1 MTFMALLLNKTAD
14 GQVMAARSGE
24 LTVYK
29 VSRPTKFR
37 AAYLFFRFSMRA
49 LPAARINTLFA
60 LQDITVREF
69 FLSKERESEFFYVD
83 PDYFRQCFSMYPSIP
98 YSAMAITHRI
108 RMDMRTVVSL
118 KVWLE

>member
-1 MTFMALLLNKTAD
+1 
-14 GQVMAARSGE
+14 MAARSGE

-29 VSRPTKFR
+29 VSRPILPRFR

-108 RMDMRTVVSL
+108 RMDIRTVVSL